1 MNNDSNGKL
10 RCCFYFYVEKYKHL
24 KSVYYQCS
32 GENLTF
38 IPVLTTHETET
49 DYI

>member
-1 MNNDSNGKL
+1 MVNKGVVFIL
-10 RCCFYFYVEKYKHL
+10 CREILAVKHL